1 MQTKSYPL
9 DQIKGFGKLLLN
21 YLAGDQEL
29 KPLYG
34 NLPTIASFQAQIDS
48 KKSINRSLLVEV
60 LQDQYHGLNDIPNLQ
75 SLAKDNTFTVTT
87 GHQLNLLTG
96 PLYVIFKI
104 VSTINLAKTLKNA
117 YPSYNFVPVYWMAT
131 EDHDW
136 DEINHLH
143 LFGKKIE
150 WDTDQKGP
158 VGRFNMSGL
167 DSIWKELPSDIPYFK
182 DAYTDAQNLTDA
194 VRKYMHMMFG
204 HEGLVCLDADDVR
217 LKRSFIPVI
226 EADLFE
232 NKHLSCVNSSDEL
245 LKNLGY
251 TPQIHAR
258 EINFFYMQD
267 SLRERIEKNGETY
280 QVLNQPT
287 RFRKDELQ
295 AEIQMHPERFSPNVV
310 LRPLYQE
317 YILPNLAYL
326 GGAAEVAYWLQL
338 KGVFDLHHVPFPI
351 LLPRNFG
358 VVIPPLEAARIEK
371 LELTIPEIFQDERTL
386 IKQFVDKHTK
396 HALDLGNEQ
405 ERLSSLMS
413 KIAQKAQ
420 AIDETLEA
428 SVLAEES
435 RWQKGLEKL
444 TKKMRKAEERNQAI
458 GLGQIRALKNTLF
471 PENTWQERHTNF
483 LEFTL
488 NYPAFTK
495 ELLSV
500 LDPLRFELYVMYLPE
515 KDA

>member
-1 MQTKSYPL
+1 
-9 DQIKGFGKLLLN
+9 
-21 YLAGDQEL
+21 
-29 KPLYG
+29 
-34 NLPTIASFQAQIDS
+34 
-48 KKSINRSLLVEV
+48 
-60 LQDQYHGLNDIPNLQ
+60 
-75 SLAKDNTFTVTT
+75 
-87 GHQLNLLTG
+87 
-96 PLYVIFKI
+96 
-104 VSTINLAKTLKNA
+104 
-117 YPSYNFVPVYWMAT
+117 
-131 EDHDW
+131 
-136 DEINHLH
+136 
-143 LFGKKIE
+143 
-150 WDTDQKGP
+150 
-158 VGRFNMSGL
+158 
-167 DSIWKELPSDIPYFK
+167 
-182 DAYTDAQNLTDA
+182 
-194 VRKYMHMMFG
+194 MMFG

-280 QVLNQPT
+280 QVLNLPT

-488 NYPAFTK
+488 NYPAFTR